1 MKNLMSFGVVLCSLL
16 LATPALGQRKPRIRG
31 SRTVVSIDR
40 ELPPFSHLVLED
52 DLEVRLT
59 SGASEGVRIDAD
71 DNLVDILRFDLDG
84 DTLRIASFYN
94 ITAKKQLELTLSYA
108 RLESIR
114 VTAGNLTTS
123 DPLKADQIRVGV
135 MEVGKAML
143 EVHGSIVSV
152 DLEGNASADLRLRA
166 DSVAIRAADR
176 ADAHLYSEGGGL
188 VLALTQSASLVLE
201 GDSPDLQATLSGNT
215 RLDARALEARVVS
228 VTLGE
233 SSHGRLRALDLLR
246 YEGSGDSR
254 LFVYGQPRIEIPG
267 FRDQAELH
275 KAPE

>member
-1 MKNLMSFGVVLCSLL
+1 MKNLISFGVVLCSLL

-31 SRTVVSIDR
+31 SRTVVSVDR

-52 DLEVRLT
+52 DLEVRLRA
-59 SGASEGVRIDAD
+59 GASEGVRIDAD

-94 ITAKKQLELTLSYA
+94 ITAKKQLDLTLSYTH
-108 RLESIR
+108 LESIR

-123 DPLKADQIRVGV
+123 DPLKADQIRLGV
-135 MEVGKAML
+135 MEVGKATL
-143 EVHGSIVSV
+143 EVHGTIVSV

-188 VLALTQSASLVLE
+188 ALALTQSASLVLE
-201 GDSPDLQATLSGNT
+201 GDSPEMQVTLSGNT

-233 SSHGRLRALDLLR
+233 SSNGRIRALDVLR

-254 LFVYGQPRIEIPG
+254 LFVYGQPAIEIPG
-267 FRDQAELH
+267 FRDRAELH